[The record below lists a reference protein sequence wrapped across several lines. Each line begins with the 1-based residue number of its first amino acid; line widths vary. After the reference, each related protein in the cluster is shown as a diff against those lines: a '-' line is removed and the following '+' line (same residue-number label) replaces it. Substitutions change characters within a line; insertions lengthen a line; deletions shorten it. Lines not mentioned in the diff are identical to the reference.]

1 MVTEWGMSEHLG
13 PITYGH
19 PDSGEVFMGR
29 DLGRSRN
36 YSEEVAAVIDKE
48 IRTIVENSFERAC
61 VILEEHKEKLEEV
74 ANRLLTERTI
84 TGAEFKAMFEER
96 VDEKIVEVEIEAE
109 IE

>member
-1 MVTEWGMSEHLG
+1 MSEHLG

-61 VILEEHKEKLEEV
+61 AILEEHRAKLDEV
-74 ANRLLTERTI
+74 ANRLLAERTI
-84 TGAEFKAMFEER
+84 TGEEFKAMFDEKHD
-96 VDEKIVEVEIEAE
+96 DEKIVKVEIEAE